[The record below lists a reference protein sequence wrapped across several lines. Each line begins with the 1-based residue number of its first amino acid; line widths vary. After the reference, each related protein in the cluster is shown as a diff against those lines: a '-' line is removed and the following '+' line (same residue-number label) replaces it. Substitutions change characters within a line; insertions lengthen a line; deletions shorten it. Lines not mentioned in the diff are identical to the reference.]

1 LIFNVSTNGSPA
13 FSSKIIIIGANTMHV
28 IEASEVHQTMNFEE
42 LIPAIEQTFAGTH
55 GMPQR
60 NVFSLQE
67 GSDHG
72 EGFAVLPAW
81 NSKAIGVKAFTY
93 FPKNAPKGLDSL
105 YSKILMFKRETGEPL
120 ALVDGSSV
128 TYWRTAAVSA
138 LGSQYL
144 SRKNASRLLVCGTG
158 NLASYMALAHA
169 TVRPITHIDI
179 CGRSLEKAEKV
190 AEQVRKQ
197 RPEITVVA
205 VTDIESATRQA
216 DIISCATGA
225 GEPLILGE
233 WVKPGTHCDFVGN
246 HSPKRREC
254 DTDLITQASVF
265 VDSRLN
271 VLNEAGELLIP
282 IEEGLFS
289 KDDVKAELTEL
300 ARGQHNGRQTEEEI
314 TVFKTVGTALSDLA
328 AACLVVEKLTN
339 KSKSTRS

>member
-1 LIFNVSTNGSPA
+1 
-13 FSSKIIIIGANTMHV
+13 MHV

-42 LIPAIEQTFAGTH
+42 LIPAIEQTFAGNH

-60 NVFSLQE
+60 NVFSLEE
-67 GSDHG
+67 GNDHG
-72 EGFAVLPAW
+72 DGFAVLPAW
-81 NSKAIGVKAFTY
+81 NNKAIGVKAFTH
-93 FPKNAPKGLDSL
+93 FPENGPKGLDRL

-158 NLASYMALAHA
+158 YLAPYMALAHSS
-169 TVRPITHIDI
+169 VRPITHIDI
-179 CGRSLEKAEKV
+179 WGRSLEKSEKV
-190 AEQVRKQ
+190 AEQVRKK
-197 RPEITVVA
+197 RPDITVVA
-205 VTDIESATRQA
+205 ITDLESAAGQA

-233 WVKPGTHCDFVGN
+233 WVKSGTHTDFVGN
-246 HSPKRREC
+246 HSPNRREC
-254 DTDLITQASVF
+254 DTALITKANVF

-271 VLNEAGELLIP
+271 VLSEAGELLIP
-282 IEEGLFS
+282 IEEGVFS
-289 KDDVKAELTEL
+289 KGDVKAELAEL
-300 ARGQHNGRQTEEEI
+300 ARGQHQGRQTEEEI

-328 AACLVVEKLTN
+328 AACLVVDKLTH
-339 KSKSTRS
+339 

>member
-1 LIFNVSTNGSPA
+1 
-13 FSSKIIIIGANTMHV
+13 MHV

>member
-1 LIFNVSTNGSPA
+1 
-13 FSSKIIIIGANTMHV
+13 MRV

-72 EGFAVLPAW
+72 DGFAVLPAW

-93 FPKNAPKGLDSL
+93 FPDNAPKGFDSL

-158 NLASYMALAHA
+158 NLGSYMALAHA

-179 CGRSLEKAEKV
+179 WGRSLEKAEKV

-197 RPEITVVA
+197 RPDINVVA
-205 VTDIESATRQA
+205 ITSLESATRQA

-233 WVKPGTHCDFVGN
+233 WVKPGTHTDFVGN
-246 HSPKRREC
+246 HSPNRREC
-254 DTDLITQASVF
+254 DSDLITKANVF

-271 VLNEAGELLIP
+271 VLSEAGELLIP
-282 IEEGLFS
+282 IEEGVFS
-289 KDDVKAELTEL
+289 KDDVKAELAEL
-300 ARGQHNGRQTEEEI
+300 ARGQHNGRQTEAEI

-328 AACLVVEKLTN
+328 AACLVVEKLTD
-339 KSKSTRS
+339 

>member
-1 LIFNVSTNGSPA
+1 
-13 FSSKIIIIGANTMHV
+13 MHV

-42 LIPAIEQTFAGTH
+42 LIPAIAETFAGTH

-67 GSDHG
+67 DSPHSD
-72 EGFAVLPAW
+72 GFAVLPAW
-81 NSKAIGVKAFTY
+81 NSKAIGVKAFTH
-93 FPKNAPKGLDSL
+93 FPENGPKGLDRL

-120 ALVDGSSV
+120 AVVDGSSV

-179 CGRSLEKAEKV
+179 WGRSIDKAEKV
-190 AEQVRKQ
+190 AEQLRTK
-197 RPEITVVA
+197 RPEISVA
-205 VTDIESATRQA
+205 VITDLESAVGQA

-233 WVKPGTHCDFVGN
+233 WVKLGTHTDFVGN
-246 HSPKRREC
+246 HSPNRREC
-254 DTDLITQASVF
+254 DTALISKASVF
-265 VDSRLN
+265 VDSRVN
-271 VLNEAGELLIP
+271 VLSEAGELLIP
-282 IEEGLFS
+282 IEEGVF
-289 KDDVKAELTEL
+289 DNNDVKAELSEL
-300 ARGQHNGRQTEEEI
+300 ARGQHKGRQTEEEI

-339 KSKSTRS
+339 

>member
-1 LIFNVSTNGSPA
+1 
-13 FSSKIIIIGANTMHV
+13 MHV

-42 LIPAIEQTFAGTH
+42 LIPAIAETFAGTH

-67 GSDHG
+67 DSPHSD
-72 EGFAVLPAW
+72 GFAVLPAW
-81 NSKAIGVKAFTY
+81 NSKAIGVKAFTH
-93 FPKNAPKGLDSL
+93 FPENGPKGLDRL

-120 ALVDGSSV
+120 AVVDGSSV

-179 CGRSLEKAEKV
+179 WGRSIDKAEKV
-190 AEQVRKQ
+190 AEQLRTK
-197 RPEITVVA
+197 RPEISVA
-205 VTDIESATRQA
+205 VITDLESAVGQA

-233 WVKPGTHCDFVGN
+233 WVKLGTHTDFVGN
-246 HSPKRREC
+246 HSPNRREC
-254 DTDLITQASVF
+254 DTALISKASVF
-265 VDSRLN
+265 VDSRVN
-271 VLNEAGELLIP
+271 VLSEAGELLIP
-282 IEEGLFS
+282 IEEGVFD
-289 KDDVKAELTEL
+289 KNDVKAELSEL
-300 ARGQHNGRQTEEEI
+300 ARGQHKGRQTEEEI

-339 KSKSTRS
+339 

>member
-1 LIFNVSTNGSPA
+1 
-13 FSSKIIIIGANTMHV
+13 MRV

-72 EGFAVLPAW
+72 DGFAVLPAW

-93 FPKNAPKGLDSL
+93 FPDNAPKGLDSL

-158 NLASYMALAHA
+158 NLGSYMALAHA

-179 CGRSLEKAEKV
+179 WGRSLEKAEKV

-197 RPEITVVA
+197 RPDINVVA
-205 VTDIESATRQA
+205 ITSLESATRQA

-233 WVKPGTHCDFVGN
+233 WVKPGTHTDFVGN
-246 HSPKRREC
+246 HSPNRREC
-254 DTDLITQASVF
+254 DSDLITKASVF

-271 VLNEAGELLIP
+271 VLSEAGELLIP
-282 IEEGLFS
+282 IEEGVFS
-289 KDDVKAELTEL
+289 KDDVKAELAEL
-300 ARGQHNGRQTEEEI
+300 ARGQHNGRQTEAEI

-328 AACLVVEKLTN
+328 AACLVVEKLTD
-339 KSKSTRS
+339 